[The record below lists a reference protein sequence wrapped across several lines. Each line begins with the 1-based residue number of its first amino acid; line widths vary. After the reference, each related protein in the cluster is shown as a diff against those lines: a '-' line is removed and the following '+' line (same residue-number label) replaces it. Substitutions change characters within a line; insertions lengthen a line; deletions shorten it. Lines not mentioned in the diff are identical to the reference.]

1 MTRATTETDLKDI
14 TLSERSQIEILRLG
28 NLTGTE
34 ETAAVADAM
43 GRSDCLMGTEFTG
56 RQWKHSGNG
65 SSNKCYNI
73 YALPQLKID

>member
-1 MTRATTETDLKDI
+1 MTHATAETDLEDI

-34 ETAAVADAM
+34 ETAAAADAM
-43 GRSDCLMGTEFTG
+43 GGGDCLMGTEFTG
-56 RQWKHSGNG
+56 GQWKHSGKG

-73 YALPQLKID
+73 YALLQVKIG